1 MNAVEYWNLFME
13 TGAPEAYL
21 LYHASQR
28 TEESYVSYGQSS
40 GTSGIRVQ

>member
-1 MNAVEYWNLFME
+1 MDSKMYWQLFWD

-28 TEESYVSYGQSS
+28 TEESYVSNNQSTCNS
-40 GTSGIRVQ
+40 GVGL